1 MKKKLLV
8 LLILTTMLIL
18 TACNSSG
25 TDIKKAETKEKTIFT
40 ESDIEKAEEMLVFLD
55 DKMQEF
61 QSKTNSAVKNGDV
74 QTDKEETFDNQV
86 RLLADEIVV
95 QPFVEK
101 YEDSIVPEQVKG
113 KEQIL
118 VYFNKTNSEPCS
130 LNFCEYDGI
139 EVMDVA
145 YKFNENEEYKSDNF
159 YHSELIFNNILY
171 DYKNDDEEAEDSVIR
186 FAKGENGQ
194 LILTQHPYLGI
205 TNLKLK
211 EYDKEFES
219 IATDVP
225 ESEVEA
231 EQAEYKKE
239 VEETLAKFPKL
250 Q

>member
-1 MKKKLLV
+1 MKKKV
-8 LLILTTMLIL
+8 IILLILIMVLVL
-18 TACNSSG
+18 TACNSS
-25 TDIKKAETKEKTIFT
+25 DSDVKKAESKEKTIFT
-40 ESDIEKAEEMLVFLD
+40 ENDIEKAEEMLVFLD
-55 DKMQEF
+55 EKMKEF
-61 QSKTNSAVKNGDV
+61 QSKVNSSIKNGDV
-74 QTDKEETFDNQV
+74 QTDNEDTFDSQL
-86 RLLADEIVV
+86 RLLADELVT

-101 YEDSIVPEQVKG
+101 YEDSVVPEQVKG

-139 EVMDVA
+139 EVMDIA
-145 YKFNENEEYKSDNF
+145 LNFNEKEEYKSDNF
-159 YHSELIFNNILY
+159 HHSELIFNNVSY
-171 DYKNDDEEAEDSVIR
+171 DYKSDDEEVKDSVIR
-186 FAKGENGQ
+186 FAKDENGQ

-239 VEETLAKFPKL
+239 VEESLAKFPKL